1 MMHEM
6 FVPSSVIRNRI
17 LSVPQ
22 IRRDENGNVEI
33 KLNKSRAGEPGKDE
47 KTSDEASIRLRSY
60 QVHISRALFAE
71 LKKLNRNIVKTSNIT
86 MKMVIMVLAL
96 PLNTIVLS
104 QAMDEVVISFELNK
118 H

>member
-1 MMHEM
+1 M
-6 FVPSSVIRNRI
+6 
-17 LSVPQ
+17 
-22 IRRDENGNVEI
+22 
-33 KLNKSRAGEPGKDE
+33 
-47 KTSDEASIRLRSY
+47 
-60 QVHISRALFAE
+60 
-71 LKKLNRNIVKTSNIT
+71 KTSNIT

>member
-60 QVHISRALFAE
+60 QVHISPPC
-71 LKKLNRNIVKTSNIT
+71 
-86 MKMVIMVLAL
+86 LA
-96 PLNTIVLS
+96 
-104 QAMDEVVISFELNK
+104 FEHNCLVSGDGRSC
-118 H
+118 HII